1 MRVFSTDVLDVINSD
16 FIEYFILVEMNLSN
30 SDYFLTTNKSNV
42 TDSSGNVFL
51 ANGAIFEYDSP
62 RQNSVLDREAYK
74 IQFIDPSDELF
85 AEFKQGVINRNVTIR
100 AGFIHPTLGPLT
112 GDSDLVYVYSG
123 YIDAPSISTDFNS
136 KIVEIECSSPMADFD
151 MVRPFFTT
159 SYGMDQIN
167 TEDTSFD
174 RINEGFEMQIDWGK
188 I

>member
-1 MRVFSTDVLDVINSD
+1 MRLFSQDVIDIIKSD
-16 FIEYFILVEMNLSN
+16 FIEYFILVELNLSN
-30 SDYFLTTNKSNV
+30 NNYYLTTNKSNV
-42 TDSSGNVFL
+42 TDNDGKLFL

-62 RQNSVLDREAYK
+62 RQNSVLDREAYR

-85 AEFKQGVINRNVTIR
+85 AEFKQGVINRGVTIR

-112 GDSDLVYVYSG
+112 GDTDLVYVYRG
-123 YIDAPSISTDFNS
+123 YVDAPTIKTDFES

-151 MVRPFFTT
+151 MARPFFTT

-174 RINEGFEMQIDWGK
+174 RINEGFELQIEWGK